1 MVESHR
7 NRATGGFTLIDL
19 AFIIAVA
26 AIFASVVT
34 VSQLGKTENDMAEV
48 AVRQVLAILDAAR
61 WIQHANQL
69 ELKNTTGDD
78 PFLNYTDTG
87 NWPGQ
92 DKEHNNTGHSYG
104 CWGKMDQ
111 DTAVKELR
119 DEGLLPPI
127 HGGVADRVLVNPWGE
142 AYEFSLD
149 SPKGNNGLT
158 TMKKWYA
165 PSSVVGA
172 NAEVNCWFRV
182 STNVPASVAGRFRTS
197 LPNAY
202 CVTSSAQEKYCPT
215 SLDPAKAPGEGF
227 VRCCTMIPR
236 PGTEPRFKE
245 WIGNYPTTW
254 CTPWTDSVMD
264 PDSETKGI
272 CPHYF

>member
-7 NRATGGFTLIDL
+7 SRATGGFTLIDL

-48 AVRQVLAILDAAR
+48 SVRQVLSILDAAR
-61 WIQHANQL
+61 WIQHENQIGL
-69 ELKNTTGDD
+69 STDPLVQD
-78 PFLNYTDTG
+78 PFLNYTTTG
-87 NWPGQ
+87 SWPGQ
-92 DKEHNNTGHSYG
+92 EPGTPYKCMGTLTQDK
-104 CWGKMDQ
+104 
-111 DTAVKELR
+111 AVKALR
-119 DEGLLPPI
+119 DDKGGLLAPS
-127 HGGVADRVLVNPWGE
+127 HAGVTDRVLVNPWGE

-149 SPKGNNGLT
+149 SPEGVDPTLPMDIT
-158 TMKKWYA
+158 YA
-165 PSSVVGA
+165 PPSHQGA
-172 NAEVNCWFRV
+172 NAAVNCWFRV

-202 CVTSSAQEKYCPT
+202 CATSSAQDKYCPA
-215 SLDPAKAPGEGF
+215 SADPAKAPGEGF

-236 PGTEPRFKE
+236 PGTEPRFRE
-245 WIGNYPTTW
+245 WIGGYPTTW
-254 CTPWTDSVMD
+254 CTPWATGVMNPND
-264 PDSETKGI
+264 ATTHGI